1 MNILTIVLAVAI
13 TNRNFRTPRT
23 HTMPRWVRTVFLDVL
38 PRILLMR
45 RPHHEARCASVKA
58 YNRRNYRST
67 SPTARLSMIAP
78 RHRPSTIGGDGG
90 GSFEMCSIGLD
101 CDAQSSWSEKLRREG
116 QFVDDDDE
124 VDLEEDS
131 LRLSAETREAVS
143 AVKFIA
149 AHLKQ
154 EDDFAE
160 VHSYRQSRNTVVF
173 TTLLQACQ

>member
-101 CDAQSSWSEKLRREG
+101 CDAQSSWSNIIMINFVVILRVRSLRRP
-116 QFVDDDDE
+116 
-124 VDLEEDS
+124 S
-131 LRLSAETREAVS
+131 LRQSEGWFYLGSIAETSVTPSPRGQRSCDVKVS
-143 AVKFIA
+143 
-149 AHLKQ
+149 L
-154 EDDFAE
+154 
-160 VHSYRQSRNTVVF
+160 S
-173 TTLLQACQ
+173 TTTTRWTWRKTL